1 MTIKVDYYF
10 NNKKIQYIAVC
21 INRTKLYV
29 LFESDCGEFRKYF
42 NQKDI

>member
-10 NNKKIQYIAVC
+10 NNKKIKYIAVC
-21 INRTKLYV
+21 IHRIKLYV
-29 LFESDCGEFRKYF
+29 LFESDCGEFSKYF

>member
-1 MTIKVDYYF
+1 VKYCF
-10 NNKKIQYIAVC
+10 NKKKFQYIAVC

>member
-1 MTIKVDYYF
+1 MTIKVKYYF
-10 NNKKIQYIAVC
+10 NKKKLQYIAVC
-21 INRTKLYV
+21 IRIKLYV